1 MAGEVGIK
9 IKVSAKDAQRNLER
23 LQNLS
28 RKLASRFK
36 KVEVAASKMQT
47 RVSKSFQKLRR
58 AGVKGFGAIMAK
70 ASGLIKRLAT
80 LKTAFAGLAIG
91 AVATTTFK
99 AAAELERMS
108 LQLKT
113 LTGSAKTAKDI
124 MAELT
129 EINKA
134 APFELPDLVNAAAKL
149 SAYGIANEDL
159 TDITE
164 RLGKVAAGVG
174 RDIDGIALAFGQV
187 QAKGRLM
194 GEELRQFIERGVPV
208 REELEKI
215 TKTTGAQ
222 FDELMRKGLV
232 PAELVTEAFKNM
244 TSESGRFGN
253 AFENTANSLDTKLS
267 NLQDA
272 FFQSSAA
279 LGNAFKPVFSFVL
292 DKITEIL
299 NAFTRMIKGIQKDLD
314 ALGARLSAGQEAGKQ
329 FRERFGTGRSAV
341 EQGKKAGITKDSM
354 TQDILNT
361 PVENELN
368 GEDKKTQLVNTRV
381 ESLKTELD
389 FLEKHKGLNEA
400 ALQIERQILTLK
412 EKNPNLNE
420 AQARKDIERI
430 NALQKQRE
438 LTQEITNILASGMTN
453 AVMGLIEGTKTL
465 GQALAG
471 IAKQLA
477 SLFLNKAFSSI
488 FGGFGGGGGGAVG
501 GEVTMK
507 SFGGAQGGYSR
518 AGGFRAF
525 QQGGVVNSPMLGL
538 IGEGGESEYIIP
550 ASKMSGA
557 MSRYSAGA
565 RGGAV
570 IPGGSGDSGTV
581 AGGSGNT
588 IVEYTG
594 PTLNFNG
601 DEYVPK
607 SAVPEIIG
615 AATKQGAMAGKAQT
629 FNALKNSRSQRASL
643 GL

>member
-9 IKVSAKDAQRNLER
+9 IKVSAKDAKRNLER

-28 RKLASRFK
+28 RKLASRFQ
-36 KVEVAASKMQT
+36 KVEVAASRMQT
-47 RVSKSFQKLRR
+47 RISKSFQKIRR
-58 AGVKGFGAIMAK
+58 AGVKGFGAIMTK

-99 AAAELERMS
+99 AAAELERMT

-174 RDIDGIALAFGQV
+174 RDIDGIALAFGQA

-215 TKTTGAQ
+215 TKTTGAA
-222 FDELMRKGLV
+222 FDELMSKGKVSADQLTQ
-232 PAELVTEAFKNM
+232 AIINM

-299 NAFTRMIKGIQKDLD
+299 NAFTGMIKGIQKDLD

-341 EQGKKAGITKDSM
+341 EKGKKAGITKDSL
-354 TQDILNT
+354 TQDVLNT
-361 PVENELN
+361 PVEDELVDS
-368 GEDKKTQLVNTRV
+368 EAAKTELVNTRV
-381 ESLKTELD
+381 ESLKTELE
-389 FLEKHKGLNEA
+389 FLEKHKGLNSA

-412 EKNPNLNE
+412 EKNPNLDE

-438 LTQEITNILASGMTN
+438 LTQQIQNIMATGMTN
-453 AVMGLIEGTKTL
+453 AVMGLIDGTKTL
-465 GQALAG
+465 SQSLAG
-471 IAKQLA
+471 VARQLA
-477 SLFLNKAFSSI
+477 SMFLNRAFSSL
-488 FGGFGGGGGGAVG
+488 FGSFFG
-501 GEVTMK
+501 E
-507 SFGGAQGGYSR
+507 QGGYSR
-518 AGGFRAF
+518 AGGFKAF
-525 QQGGVVNSPMLGL
+525 QYGGVVNSPTLGMV
-538 IGEGGESEYIIP
+538 GEGGEPEYIIP
-550 ASKMSGA
+550 ASKMDGA

-570 IPGGSGDSGTV
+570 IPGGSHEAGTV
-581 AGGSGNT
+581 AGASGNT
-588 IVEYTG
+588 VVEYTG
-594 PTLNFNG
+594 PVLNFNG
-601 DEYVPK
+601 DDYVPK
-607 SAVPEIIG
+607 DAVPRIIST
-615 AATKQGAMAGKAQT
+615 AAQQGASMGQSKMMST
-629 FNALKNSRSQRASL
+629 LKNSRSQRSKI
-643 GL
+643 GI

>member
-9 IKVSAKDAQRNLER
+9 IKVSAKDAKRNLER

-28 RKLASRFK
+28 RKLASRFQ
-36 KVEVAASKMQT
+36 KVEVAASRMQT
-47 RVSKSFQKLRR
+47 RISKSFQKIRR
-58 AGVKGFGAIMAK
+58 AGVKGFGAIMTK

-99 AAAELERMS
+99 AAAELERMT

-174 RDIDGIALAFGQV
+174 RDIDGIALAFGQA

-215 TKTTGAQ
+215 TKTTGAA
-222 FDELMRKGLV
+222 FDELMSKGKVSADQLTQ
-232 PAELVTEAFKNM
+232 AIINM

-299 NAFTRMIKGIQKDLD
+299 NAFTGMIKGIQKDLD

-329 FRERFGTGRSAV
+329 FREKFGTGRSAV
-341 EQGKKAGITKDSM
+341 ERGKKAGITKDSL
-354 TQDILNT
+354 TQDVLNT
-361 PVENELN
+361 PVEDELVDS
-368 GEDKKTQLVNTRV
+368 EAAKTELVNTRV
-381 ESLKTELD
+381 ESLKTELE
-389 FLEKHKGLNEA
+389 FLEKHKGLNSA

-412 EKNPNLNE
+412 EKNPNLDE

-438 LTQEITNILASGMTN
+438 LTQQIQNIMATGMTN
-453 AVMGLIEGTKTL
+453 AVMGLIDGTKTL
-465 GQALAG
+465 SQSLAG
-471 IAKQLA
+471 VARQLA
-477 SLFLNKAFSSI
+477 SMFLNRAFSSL
-488 FGGFGGGGGGAVG
+488 FGSFFG
-501 GEVTMK
+501 E
-507 SFGGAQGGYSR
+507 QGGYSR
-518 AGGFRAF
+518 AGGFKAF
-525 QQGGVVNSPMLGL
+525 QYGGVVNSPTLGMV
-538 IGEGGESEYIIP
+538 GEGGEPEYIIP
-550 ASKMSGA
+550 ASKMDGA
-557 MSRYSAGA
+557 MARYSAGA

-570 IPGGSGDSGTV
+570 IPGGSHEAGAV
-581 AGGSGNT
+581 AGASGNT
-588 IVEYTG
+588 VVEYTG
-594 PTLNFNG
+594 PVLNFNG
-601 DEYVPK
+601 DDYVPK
-607 SAVPEIIG
+607 DAVPRIIST
-615 AATKQGAMAGKAQT
+615 AAQQGASMGQSKMMST
-629 FNALKNSRSQRASL
+629 LKNSRSQRSKI
-643 GL
+643 GI

>member
-9 IKVSAKDAQRNLER
+9 IKVSAKDAKRNLER

-28 RKLASRFK
+28 RKLASRFQ
-36 KVEVAASKMQT
+36 KVEVAASRMQT
-47 RVSKSFQKLRR
+47 RISKSFQKIRR
-58 AGVKGFGAIMAK
+58 AGVKGFGAIMTK

-99 AAAELERMS
+99 AAAELERMT

-174 RDIDGIALAFGQV
+174 RDIDGIALAFGQA

-215 TKTTGAQ
+215 TKTTGAA
-222 FDELMRKGLV
+222 FDELMSKGKVSADQLTQ
-232 PAELVTEAFKNM
+232 AIINM

-299 NAFTRMIKGIQKDLD
+299 NAFTGMIKGIQKDLD

-329 FRERFGTGRSAV
+329 FREKFGTGRSAV
-341 EQGKKAGITKDSM
+341 ERGKKAGITKDSL
-354 TQDILNT
+354 TQDVLNT
-361 PVENELN
+361 PVEDELVDS
-368 GEDKKTQLVNTRV
+368 EAAKTELVNTRV
-381 ESLKTELD
+381 ESLKTELE
-389 FLEKHKGLNEA
+389 FLEKHKGLNSA

-412 EKNPNLNE
+412 EKNPNLDE

-438 LTQEITNILASGMTN
+438 LTQQIQNIMATGMTN
-453 AVMGLIEGTKTL
+453 AVMGLIDGTKTL
-465 GQALAG
+465 SQSLAG
-471 IAKQLA
+471 VARQLA
-477 SLFLNKAFSSI
+477 SMFLNRAFSSL
-488 FGGFGGGGGGAVG
+488 FGSFFG
-501 GEVTMK
+501 E
-507 SFGGAQGGYSR
+507 QGGYSR
-518 AGGFRAF
+518 AGGFKAF
-525 QQGGVVNSPMLGL
+525 QYGGVVNSPTLGMV
-538 IGEGGESEYIIP
+538 GEGGEPEYIIP
-550 ASKMSGA
+550 ASKMDGA
-557 MSRYSAGA
+557 MARYSAGA

-570 IPGGSGDSGTV
+570 IPGGSHEAGTV
-581 AGGSGNT
+581 AGASGNT
-588 IVEYTG
+588 VVEYTG
-594 PTLNFNG
+594 PVLNFNG
-601 DEYVPK
+601 DDYVPK
-607 SAVPEIIG
+607 DAVPRIIST
-615 AATKQGAMAGKAQT
+615 AAQQGASMGQSKMMST
-629 FNALKNSRSQRASL
+629 LKNSRSQRSKI
-643 GL
+643 GI

>member
-1 MAGEVGIK
+1 VAGEVGIK
-9 IKVSAKDAQRNLER
+9 IKVSAKDAKRNLER

-28 RKLASRFK
+28 RKLASRFQ
-36 KVEVAASKMQT
+36 KVEVAASRMQT
-47 RVSKSFQKLRR
+47 RISKSFQKIRR
-58 AGVKGFGAIMAK
+58 AGVKGFGAIMTK

-99 AAAELERMS
+99 AAAELERMT

-174 RDIDGIALAFGQV
+174 RDIDGIALAFGQA

-215 TKTTGAQ
+215 TKTTGAA
-222 FDELMRKGLV
+222 FDELMSKGKVSADQLTQ
-232 PAELVTEAFKNM
+232 AIINM

-299 NAFTRMIKGIQKDLD
+299 NAFTGMIKGIQKDLD

-341 EQGKKAGITKDSM
+341 EKGKKAGITKDSL
-354 TQDILNT
+354 TQDVLNT
-361 PVENELN
+361 PVEDELVDS
-368 GEDKKTQLVNTRV
+368 EAAKTELVNTRV
-381 ESLKTELD
+381 ESLKTELE
-389 FLEKHKGLNEA
+389 FLEKHKGLNSA

-412 EKNPNLNE
+412 EKNPNLDE

-438 LTQEITNILASGMTN
+438 LTQQIQNIMATGMTN
-453 AVMGLIEGTKTL
+453 AVMGLIDGTKTL
-465 GQALAG
+465 SQSLAG
-471 IAKQLA
+471 VARQLA
-477 SLFLNKAFSSI
+477 SMFLNRAFSSL
-488 FGGFGGGGGGAVG
+488 FGSFFG
-501 GEVTMK
+501 E
-507 SFGGAQGGYSR
+507 QGGYSR
-518 AGGFRAF
+518 AGGFKAF
-525 QQGGVVNSPMLGL
+525 QYGGVVNSPTLGMV
-538 IGEGGESEYIIP
+538 GEGGEPEYIIP
-550 ASKMSGA
+550 ASKMDGA

-570 IPGGSGDSGTV
+570 IPGGSHEAGTV
-581 AGGSGNT
+581 AGASGNT
-588 IVEYTG
+588 VVEYTG
-594 PTLNFNG
+594 PVLNFNG
-601 DEYVPK
+601 DDYVPK
-607 SAVPEIIG
+607 DAVPRIIST
-615 AATKQGAMAGKAQT
+615 AAQQGASMGQSKMMST
-629 FNALKNSRSQRASL
+629 LKNSRSQRSKI
-643 GL
+643 GI

>member
-1 MAGEVGIK
+1 VAGEVGIK
-9 IKVSAKDAQRNLER
+9 IKVSAKDAKRNLER

-28 RKLASRFK
+28 RKLASRFQ
-36 KVEVAASKMQT
+36 KVEVAASRMQT
-47 RVSKSFQKLRR
+47 RISKSFQKIRR
-58 AGVKGFGAIMAK
+58 AGVKGFGAIMTK

-99 AAAELERMS
+99 AAAELERMT

-174 RDIDGIALAFGQV
+174 RDIDGIALAFGQA

-215 TKTTGAQ
+215 TKTTGAA
-222 FDELMRKGLV
+222 FDELMSKGKVSADQLTQ
-232 PAELVTEAFKNM
+232 AIINM

-299 NAFTRMIKGIQKDLD
+299 NAFTGMIKGIQKDLD

-329 FRERFGTGRSAV
+329 FREKFGTGRSAV
-341 EQGKKAGITKDSM
+341 ERGKKAGITKDSL
-354 TQDILNT
+354 TQDVLNT
-361 PVENELN
+361 PVEDELVDS
-368 GEDKKTQLVNTRV
+368 EAAKTELVNTRV
-381 ESLKTELD
+381 ESLKTELE
-389 FLEKHKGLNEA
+389 FLEKHKGLNSA

-412 EKNPNLNE
+412 EKNPNLDE

-438 LTQEITNILASGMTN
+438 LTQQIQNIMATGMTN
-453 AVMGLIEGTKTL
+453 AVMGLIDGTKTL
-465 GQALAG
+465 SQSLAG
-471 IAKQLA
+471 VARQLA
-477 SLFLNKAFSSI
+477 SMFLNRAFSSL
-488 FGGFGGGGGGAVG
+488 FGSFFG
-501 GEVTMK
+501 E
-507 SFGGAQGGYSR
+507 QGGYSR
-518 AGGFRAF
+518 AGGFKAF
-525 QQGGVVNSPMLGL
+525 QYGGVVNSPTLGMV
-538 IGEGGESEYIIP
+538 GEGGEPEYIIP
-550 ASKMSGA
+550 ASKMDGA
-557 MSRYSAGA
+557 MARYSAGA

-570 IPGGSGDSGTV
+570 IPGGSHEAGTV
-581 AGGSGNT
+581 AGASGNT
-588 IVEYTG
+588 VVEYTG
-594 PTLNFNG
+594 PVLNFNG
-601 DEYVPK
+601 DDYVPK
-607 SAVPEIIG
+607 DAVPRIIST
-615 AATKQGAMAGKAQT
+615 AAQQGASMGQSKMMST
-629 FNALKNSRSQRASL
+629 LKNSRSQRSKI
-643 GL
+643 GI